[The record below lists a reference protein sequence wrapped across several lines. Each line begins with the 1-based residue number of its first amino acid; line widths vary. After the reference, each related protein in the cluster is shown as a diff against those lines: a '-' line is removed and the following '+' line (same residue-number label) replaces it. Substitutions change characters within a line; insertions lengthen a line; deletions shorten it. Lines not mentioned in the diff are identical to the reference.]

1 MSDQRTNSASDE
13 SGVTGDLSDS
23 QQQAE
28 SLELENKMLR
38 GVLDSMADNISIKD
52 LKGRYIF
59 DNAAHCRF
67 LGATKTADVIGKT
80 VFDFLPPEIAAKFYA
95 EDLQVLQSG
104 EPLVR
109 CVDPTVDSAGN
120 RVWMSVTKM
129 PLRDDDGRLLGLV
142 SATHDITA
150 RKAAE
155 EQLARYAE
163 KLREK
168 NAQLEEDLETAREL
182 QNALLPQQY
191 PHFPRSASRET
202 SALRFHHFFR
212 SCSGVAGDFFHVYQI
227 SDSVAGIFISDVMGH
242 GVRAAL
248 VAAMLRTLVEDSRA
262 YATQPAKFLQELNR
276 GISEILK
283 HTHLTIFVS
292 ACYLVVDV
300 ARGEMHYANAGH
312 PSPLWIRRSRRSA
325 EPLPR
330 PVSRFDPVLGIFA
343 DAEYQGFSCELCAG
357 DTVLLFTDGIFEVK
371 GLDSQFY
378 DQAGLL
384 RSVRQRVD
392 LGADEICGQLVEEV
406 QQFAGAKEFADDVC
420 LIALEV
426 DHLMKGAAGPEYFRP
441 SVMPR
446 S

>member
-1 MSDQRTNSASDE
+1 MSDQRANRTSDE
-13 SGVTGDLSDS
+13 PSAETDRSDS
-23 QQQAE
+23 QHQAE
-28 SLELENKMLR
+28 KLELENKMLR

-59 DNAAHCRF
+59 DNSAHCRF
-67 LGATKTADVIGKT
+67 LGATKTSEVVGKT
-80 VFDFLPPEIAAKFYA
+80 VFDFLPSDIAAKFYA

-109 CVDPTVDSAGN
+109 CVDPSVDSAGN

-129 PLRDDDGRLLGLV
+129 PLRDEDGRLLGLV

-150 RKAAE
+150 RKDAE

-191 PHFPRSASRET
+191 PRFPSSSAPEN

-212 SCSGVAGDFFHVYQI
+212 SCSGVAGDFFHVCQI
-227 SDSVAGIFISDVMGH
+227 SDSVAGVFISDVMGH

-262 YATQPAKFLQELNR
+262 YATEPSRFLQELNR

-283 HTHLTIFVS
+283 HTHLPIFVS

-300 ARGEMHYANAGH
+300 ARGRLLYANAGH
-312 PSPLWIRRSRRSA
+312 PAPLWVRRYTAERRAAPSSCVKVRSCA
-325 EPLPR
+325 WDLCR
-330 PVSRFDPVLGIFA
+330 CRVSRPLVRALRRRHSPAFHRRTIRSPRGRFAIFRSDRVTEMRTSTGRPWCWRTLQA
-343 DAEYQGFSCELCAG
+343 TRRGGSAVRCR
-357 DTVLLFTDGIFEVK
+357 K
-371 GLDSQFY
+371 GL
-378 DQAGLL
+378 
-384 RSVRQRVD
+384 RR
-392 LGADEICGQLVEEV
+392 
-406 QQFAGAKEFADDVC
+406 
-420 LIALEV
+420 
-426 DHLMKGAAGPEYFRP
+426 
-441 SVMPR
+441 
-446 S
+446 

>member
-1 MSDQRTNSASDE
+1 MSDPSANRTPTE
-13 SGVTGDLSDS
+13 LGVTDDHSDS

-28 SLELENKMLR
+28 KLELENRMLR
-38 GVLDSMADNISIKD
+38 AVLDSMADNISIKD

-67 LGATKTADVIGKT
+67 LGAAKTADVIGKT
-80 VFDFLPPEIAAKFYA
+80 VFDFLPPEIAKKFYA

-104 EPLVR
+104 KPLVR
-109 CVDPTVDSAGN
+109 GVDPSVDSTGN
-120 RVWMSVTKM
+120 KVWMSVTKM
-129 PLRDDDGRLLGLV
+129 PLRDDQGKLLGLV

-150 RKAAE
+150 RKNAE

-168 NAQLEEDLETAREL
+168 NAQLEEDLATAREL

-191 PHFPRSASRET
+191 PHFPKGASREA

-227 SDSVAGIFISDVMGH
+227 SDSMAGIFISDVMGH

-262 YATQPAKFLQELNR
+262 YATRPARFLQELNR
-276 GISEILK
+276 GISEILR
-283 HTHLTIFVS
+283 HTHLPIFIS
-292 ACYLVVDV
+292 AFYLVVDV
-300 ARGEMHYANAGH
+300 TRGEMHYAGAGH
-312 PSPLWIRRSRRSA
+312 PSPLWVRRSRASA

-330 PVSRFDPVLGIFA
+330 PSSKFDPVLGIFT
-343 DAEYQGFSCELCAG
+343 DVEYQGFSCELCAG
-357 DTVLLFTDGIFEVK
+357 DTVLLFTDGLFEVK
-371 GLDSQFY
+371 GSGSQFF

-384 RSVRQRVD
+384 RCVRQRVD
-392 LGADEICGQLVEEV
+392 LNADELCKQLVEEV
-406 QQFAGAKEFADDVC
+406 QQFAGAEEFADDVC

-426 DHLMKGAAGPEYFRP
+426 DHLMQNAAAPEVLRP
-441 SVMPR
+441 AVVPR
-446 S
+446 P